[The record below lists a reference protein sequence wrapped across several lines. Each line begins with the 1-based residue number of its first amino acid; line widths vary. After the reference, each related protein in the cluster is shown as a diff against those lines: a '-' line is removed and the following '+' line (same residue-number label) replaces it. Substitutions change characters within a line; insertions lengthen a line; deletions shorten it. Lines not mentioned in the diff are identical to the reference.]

1 MLLARRC
8 GSRWCVVRWHGRHI
22 HRTAAVRLGAE
33 EPSPFAAKHRE
44 LKALERAVTAAAT
57 RVDAASEA
65 ADRLMKAEEVARKA
79 YFERRRASQE
89 ANAEL
94 ASRRAV
100 LSAGLA
106 RATEAAVELVG
117 LALKTT
123 EAPPRPSPRL
133 ANDPAEVAFA
143 PAEAPAPASPEPAPE
158 SREPAQPQAV
168 GLGEW
173 LNKFRDEKQTEAQR
187 KQEEEAAAERARRE
201 EVAALI
207 ASPPIPIQHP
217 ETSAV
222 MPRIYSATSMPQV
235 LQVWEEEGARFGWYT
250 ALEAMRRLAR
260 LEQRG
265 GAGRLLH
272 DDQRLTEMLDL
283 LCTALSQGNMTST
296 IRLGRSSTDLI
307 DARTAMETLG
317 LAGTPWHE
325 LVLAAIS
332 FEGNQ
337 RVSKETEG
345 RPGEM

>member
-1 MLLARRC
+1 MLLLRC
-8 GSRWCVVRWHGRHI
+8 GSRRRCVVRWHGRHI

-33 EPSPFAAKHRE
+33 EPSPFAAKQRE

-65 ADRLMKAEEVARKA
+65 ADRLIKAEEVARKA

-94 ASRRAV
+94 TSRRAV

-123 EAPPRPSPRL
+123 EPPPRPSARL
-133 ANDPAEVAFA
+133 ADDPAEVAFA
-143 PAEAPAPASPEPAPE
+143 PAEAPAPAAPEPTPE
-158 SREPAQPQAV
+158 SREPAQPKAV

-207 ASPPIPIQHP
+207 ASPPVPIQHP

-222 MPRIYSATSMPQV
+222 MPMIYSATSMSQV